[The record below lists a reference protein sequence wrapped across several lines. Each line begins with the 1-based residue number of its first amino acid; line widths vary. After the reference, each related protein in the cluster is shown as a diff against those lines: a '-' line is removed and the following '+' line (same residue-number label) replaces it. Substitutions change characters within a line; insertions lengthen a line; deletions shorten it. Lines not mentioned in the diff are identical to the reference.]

1 MCPGDVQSIESK
13 GSEGVNPIA
22 GRANDFLTIYIAGQL
37 FGIPVLQLQ
46 DVLGDL
52 NVSKI
57 PLAPPEVDGSLN
69 LRGRIV
75 TSINVRR
82 CLGLSERAE
91 GKSVMSV
98 VVEHEGELYSL
109 TIDEVGDVLAL
120 KEDSYEKNPVTL
132 DPKWRGVSLGIY
144 RLEEELLIVLDVPKL
159 INDLR
164 I

>member
-1 MCPGDVQSIESK
+1 MCPANAQGIESSSS
-13 GSEGVNPIA
+13 GSLDHVVGS
-22 GRANDFLTIYIAGQL
+22 ANDFLTIYIAGQL
-37 FGIPVLQLQ
+37 FGIPVLQVQ

-52 NVSKI
+52 KVSRI

-82 CLGLSERAE
+82 CLGLGERE
-91 GKSVMSV
+91 SGKSMMSV

-132 DPKWRGVSLGIY
+132 DSKWRGVSLGIY
-144 RLEEELLIVLDVPKL
+144 RLDEELLIVLDVPKL